1 MKKTYADVQ
10 TVRQGV
16 TTLINIDE
24 KAHCEG
30 VIRHHEVC
38 QCDICRDKTRD
49 VLPLTNESNST
60 LSLPDTEAR
69 DVMGGKEPDTFFSQ
83 PLKLGSRLSV
93 KVSMVFKI
101 HLTHVRATPPKTYK

>member
-30 VIRHHEVC
+30 VIRRHEGC

-49 VLPLTNESNST
+49 VLPLTNESNAT
-60 LSLPDTEAR
+60 LSQPDAETRQHEPPEKVTRVLIAR
-69 DVMGGKEPDTFFSQ
+69 VQAGG
-83 PLKLGSRLSV
+83 
-93 KVSMVFKI
+93 VSI
-101 HLTHVRATPPKTYK
+101 R